1 MIKVSVIIPVYNAG
15 SYLEPC
21 LDSVVSQ
28 NHKDT
33 EIILIENGSED
44 GSRTI
49 CEEYAQK
56 YENIRIIA
64 EKKIG
69 AAMARQRGLDSC
81 EGDAVVF
88 VDADDYLPG
97 LEVISR
103 MAECL
108 EKTQADIVCGEYSR
122 LWEGKLLPANSVKTF
137 SDHPHES
144 EAFRFCGFFS
154 CGNLSYVWGKMYR
167 TSFLKEKQIRFCKY
181 RYSEDKLFNL
191 ICCVKGA
198 AYEFLT
204 EQVYVYRKNDDS
216 VSYQYRSD
224 SVENW
229 IGIARETEAVL
240 RHEERED
247 QENLIGYLIVFAAAF
262 DAIMN
267 EEHPEG
273 RYGSARN
280 LLQRYGEDE
289 YCKPWFRKMAGRK
302 QTREVPSFL
311 WRCMIRGFSFCM
323 KVQWYGLLSLG
334 MKLMV
339 RLHLTESL
347 SDTGKRG

>member
-1 MIKVSVIIPVYNAG
+1 MSQTHN
-15 SYLEPC
+15 
-21 LDSVVSQ
+21 DS
-28 NHKDT
+28 

-44 GSRTI
+44 GSRAV
-49 CEEYAQK
+49 CEEYAVNFK
-56 YENIRIIA
+56 NVHIIV
-64 EKKIG
+64 KKRLG
-69 AAMARQRGLDSC
+69 AAMARQCGIDAC
-81 EGDAVVF
+81 KGEAVVF
-88 VDADDYLPG
+88 VDADDLLPEP
-97 LEVISR
+97 EVLSK

-108 EKTQADIVCGEYSR
+108 EKTQTDIVCGEYSR
-122 LWEGKLLPANSVKTF
+122 LWGGKLLPANSVNTF
-137 SDHPHES
+137 SDHPQQS

-154 CGNLSYVWGKMYR
+154 RGNLSYVWGKMYR
-167 TSFLKEKQIRFCKY
+167 TSFLKERQIRFCKY

-191 ICCVKGA
+191 TCYIKGA
-198 AYEFLT
+198 AYAFLT

-240 RHEERED
+240 MEEEKEE
-247 QENLIGYLIVFAAAF
+247 QKNLIGYLLVFAAAF
-262 DAIMN
+262 DAVMN

-273 RYGSARN
+273 VYGSARK
-280 LLQRYGEDE
+280 LLRRYGKDE
-289 YCKPWFRKMAGRK
+289 YCKPWFGKMAGRK
-302 QTREVPSFL
+302 RTKEIPSLL

-323 KVQWYGLLSLG
+323 KAQWYGLLSFG